1 MVLCDKT
8 QKVIEMIEQNPIR
21 IYLDETQI
29 AYLLSRKEFEDIR
42 FDERLWQEEYSND
55 DKNPC
60 SYNCALTITQYVCNE
75 MLKVLQPTNVD
86 FVDVIISQIRD
97 KLQANVDMLY
107 DIGMWKPDSS
117 EVLEKELTEDDYEK
131 NKDYIM
137 KNLVYSGDTISF
149 SKRLYNKW
157 KVKFPENKLDVE
169 EDAFQ
174 VLNDMYYDRDEK
186 IALKSMDTLL
196 KSSDLDEDAFSWDI

>member
-1 MVLCDKT
+1 
-8 QKVIEMIEQNPIR
+8 MIEQNPIR

-29 AYLLSRKEFEDIR
+29 AYLLSRKEFENYR
-42 FDERLWQEEYSND
+42 FDERLWQEEYSNN

-107 DIGMWKPDSS
+107 DVEMWEPNSS
-117 EVLEKELTEDDYEK
+117 KVLEKELTDDDYEK

-137 KNLVYSGDTISF
+137 RNLVYSEGTRSF
-149 SKRLYNKW
+149 AKRLW
-157 KVKFPENKLDVE
+157 DIWEEDIPFGDDEIE

-174 VLNDMYYDRDEK
+174 VLDDMYTERNEK
-186 IALKSMDTLL
+186 IALKSMDKPL
-196 KSSDLDEDAFSWDI
+196 KAIDLDEDAFSWDI

>member
-1 MVLCDKT
+1 
-8 QKVIEMIEQNPIR
+8 MIEQNPIR

-29 AYLLSRKEFEDIR
+29 AYLLGRKEFENYR

-75 MLKVLQPTNVD
+75 MLKVLQPTKST

-107 DIGMWKPDSS
+107 DVEMWKPDSS
-117 EVLEKELTEDDYEK
+117 KVLEKELTEDNYEK
-131 NKDYIM
+131 NKDYVM
-137 KNLVYSGDTISF
+137 RNLVYSEDTISF

-186 IALKSMDTLL
+186 IALKSMDIPL

>member
-1 MVLCDKT
+1 
-8 QKVIEMIEQNPIR
+8 MIEQNPIR

-29 AYLLSRKEFEDIR
+29 AYLLSRKEFENYR

-60 SYNCALTITQYVCNE
+60 SYNCALTITQDVCNE

-86 FVDVIISQIRD
+86 FVDIIISQIRD
-97 KLQANVDMLY
+97 KLQANVDMLH
-107 DIGMWKPDSS
+107 DVGMWKPDSS
-117 EVLEKELTEDDYEK
+117 KVLEKELTEDDYEK
-131 NKDYIM
+131 NKDYITR
-137 KNLVYSGDTISF
+137 NLIYSEDTGSF

-174 VLNDMYYDRDEK
+174 VLDDMYKERDK
-186 IALKSMDTLL
+186 
-196 KSSDLDEDAFSWDI
+196 EDDVFSFRI